1 MVANANFI
9 VFTYQGKAGFG
20 ATIAARFES
29 FADSLASIGVRFAI
43 ATESIEQCLKC
54 IRAIP

>member
-1 MVANANFI
+1 MAANANFI

-43 ATESIEQCLKC
+43 ATESVLSSV
-54 IRAIP
+54 